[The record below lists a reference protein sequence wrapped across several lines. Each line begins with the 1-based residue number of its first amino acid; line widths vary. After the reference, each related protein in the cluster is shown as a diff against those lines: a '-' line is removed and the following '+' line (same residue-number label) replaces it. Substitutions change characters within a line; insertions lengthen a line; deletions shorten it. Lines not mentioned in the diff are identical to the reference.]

1 MTATITAT
9 PSHTAPRRT
18 SLDLSPLTR
27 AAVGLVGVGL
37 TAASAL
43 AITRY
48 AAGLA
53 PDHPGAHLV
62 AVAIHVAAVVPAVPL
77 GAWLML
83 SRKGTPRHKL
93 LGRIW
98 VMLMVV
104 TALSA
109 LFIRQA
115 NDGQFSP
122 IHLFVPLTLFGTWKT
137 VSTIRRGDI
146 AGHHKALIGL
156 YLGALALPGLFSFL
170 PDRLMGTFLIG

>member
-1 MTATITAT
+1 MTAT
-9 PSHTAPRRT
+9 PSHPAPRRNA
-18 SLDLSPLTR
+18 LELSPLTR
-27 AAVGLVGVGL
+27 AAVGIVGVGL
-37 TAASAL
+37 TAACAL

-53 PDHPGAHLV
+53 PDHPGAHLM

-83 SRKGTPRHKL
+83 TRKGTPRHKL

-98 VMLMVV
+98 VTLMVI
-104 TALSA
+104 TALTA

-122 IHLFVPLTLFGTWKT
+122 IHLFVPLTLFGAWKT

-146 AGHHKALIGL
+146 AGHRKALIGL

-170 PDRLMGTFLIG
+170 PDRLMGTFLMG

>member
-1 MTATITAT
+1 MTATTNHI
-9 PSHTAPRRT
+9 APRRP
-18 SLDLSPLTR
+18 SLELSPLAR
-27 AAVGLVGVGL
+27 AAVGTVGVGL

-43 AITRY
+43 AIIRY

-53 PDHPGAHLV
+53 PDNSGAHLT

-98 VMLMVV
+98 VMLMIV

-115 NDGQFSP
+115 NHGQFSP
-122 IHLFVPLTLFGTWKT
+122 IHLFVPLTLYGAWKA
-137 VSTIRRGDI
+137 VSTIRRGDM
-146 AGHHKALIGL
+146 AGHRKALIGL

-170 PDRLMGTFLIG
+170 PNRLMGTWLLG